1 MRRTAAAVGF
11 TVVGLWLVLSFKSS
25 PLHSTSSLSAAAP
38 STTVAAPPD
47 DNGGQPAAA
56 APPPT
61 QPTTNTTARPSGTQT
76 LTGDVVSNRY
86 GEVQVA
92 VVVQGT
98 RILDV
103 KALRLPFDRSRS
115 QEISNQAA
123 PLLRREVLSAQSAQI
138 DTISGAT
145 YTSDSYA
152 QSLQSALDRA
162 RA

>member
-25 PLHSTSSLSAAAP
+25 PLHPTSSLSATAP
-38 STTVAAPPD
+38 STTAAAPPD
-47 DNGGQPAAA
+47 DNGGRPPAA

-61 QPTTNTTARPSGTQT
+61 QSTNPAPGPSGTRT

-123 PLLRREVLSAQSAQI
+123 PLLRSEVLSAQSAQI

-152 QSLQSALDRA
+152 QSLQSALDQA